1 MTLEERGER
10 GEEKGREREPGTSG
24 EDKNSGAKARAKA
37 KAPSAPGGKKVIGK
51 WREGCAEMGGGLGA
65 TATGTFSSPFYNPAL
80 KLVFL
85 PRTNRPAPLR
95 CGGGGGSLR

>member
-24 EDKNSGAKARAKA
+24 KDKNSGAKA

-65 TATGTFSSPFYNPAL
+65 TATGTFSSPSPFYNPAL